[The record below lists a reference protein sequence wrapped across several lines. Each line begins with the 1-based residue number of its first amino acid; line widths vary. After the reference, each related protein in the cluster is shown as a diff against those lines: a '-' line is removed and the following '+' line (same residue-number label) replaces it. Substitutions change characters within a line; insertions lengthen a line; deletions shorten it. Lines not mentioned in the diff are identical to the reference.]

1 MIIPVNFCQINF
13 VYSGL
18 AAPTGAENVVGGF
31 QGTGG
36 LNATDTAALA
46 IAAWTDNLAALVIN
60 DLTLSSVRV
69 KQGPN
74 STGVSVEVGS
84 GQTGAAGGAG
94 MTPQNALLVTKNTDF
109 GGRKGKGRWFLP
121 GITEGTADES
131 GTVPAGTVAIYQAG
145 FDGFLADMASGGV
158 PLYLLHADTTPP
170 YDITSF
176 AVQSLMAT
184 IRDRIRR

>member
-1 MIIPVNFCQINF
+1 MIIPINYCQINF
-13 VYSGL
+13 VYGGL
-18 AAPTGAENVVGGF
+18 AAPTGAENVLGGF
-31 QGTGG
+31 PFSGG
-36 LNATDTAALA
+36 LNAAETADLA
-46 IAAWTDNLAALVIN
+46 IAAWTDNIAALVVN

-69 KQGPN
+69 KMGPN

-94 MTPQNALLVTKNTDF
+94 MTPQNALLVSKNTDF

-121 GITEGTADES
+121 GITEGSADES
-131 GTVPAGTVAIYQAG
+131 GTVPSGVVAIYQAA
-145 FDGFLADMASGGV
+145 FDSFLADMSTGGC
-158 PLYLLHADTTPP
+158 PLYLLHADATEP
-170 YDITSF
+170 YQITSF